1 MGTLVIT
8 PDVEA
13 RFWAKVQRSE
23 TGCWEWTSG
32 HWGDG
37 YGIFLIQKRAKAA
50 HRVAY
55 TLLHGPIPEG
65 VLLDHRC
72 HNKGCVN
79 PSHLR
84 FSDHKSNAENR
95 TGANRNNKS
104 GVRGVWW
111 EPKRGKW
118 LGRVMHEGRSYFIG
132 SHEHL
137 EDAKTAI
144 EALRNELFT
153 HNDMDRRVAA

>member
-13 RFWAKVQRSE
+13 RFWPKVER
-23 TGCWEWTSG
+23 TDGGCWEWKAPHG
-32 HWGDG
+32 FDG
-37 YGIFLIQKRAKAA
+37 YGLFTVGQRPRVA

-55 TLLHGPIPEG
+55 TILRGPIPEG

-79 PSHLR
+79 PAHLR
-84 FSDHKSNAENR
+84 FADHKSNAENR
-95 TGANRNNKS
+95 AGANLSSKS

-118 LGRVMHEGRSYFIG
+118 LGRVMHEGRSYTIG
-132 SHEHL
+132 THDSL
-137 EDAKTAI
+137 EDAKAAV
-144 EALRNELFT
+144 EAKRNELFT